1 MQPWPLS
8 NSRPFSSP
16 WKEILC
22 AHKQSFS
29 ISLFPLLPPWQW
41 LIYILSLWI
50 CLFWTFHLNGT
61 LKYVVLCVYLLLL
74 SIMFFRFTRVV
85 AYISTCISDLDS
97 ILKSRDITL
106 STKLH
111 LVKAMVFPVVMCGC
125 ESWTIKKAECRR
137 IDAFELWCWSRL
149 LRVPWTARRSN
160 QSILKEISPEYSLEG
175 LMLKLKLQYLD
186 HLMRRADSFGKTLI
200 LEKIEGGRRR
210 GWQRMRWLDGITNS
224 MDMSLSRIQEL
235 VMDREAWSAAVHGVT
250 RVRHYWVTELNWSV
264 PHSFLWLN
272 GPVVKNPLTNS
283 GDSGDRDSIPGSGR
297 SPGKGNGNPL
307 QYSCL
312 KKPIDKGGWQAT
324 WGYKR
329 VGHDL
334 VTKQQQR
341 TGLLSALAIM
351 NNAARNIC
359 VQVFVCIYDLNSLG
373 YIFRSWISGS
383 YDISNFLRNCQ
394 FYFFFWIGCII
405 LISH

>member
-1 MQPWPLS
+1 
-8 NSRPFSSP
+8 
-16 WKEILC
+16 
-22 AHKQSFS
+22 
-29 ISLFPLLPPWQW
+29 
-41 LIYILSLWI
+41 
-50 CLFWTFHLNGT
+50 
-61 LKYVVLCVYLLLL
+61 
-74 SIMFFRFTRVV
+74 
-85 AYISTCISDLDS
+85 
-97 ILKSRDITL
+97 
-106 STKLH
+106 
-111 LVKAMVFPVVMCGC
+111 
-125 ESWTIKKAECRR
+125 
-137 IDAFELWCWSRL
+137 
-149 LRVPWTARRSN
+149 
-160 QSILKEISPEYSLEG
+160 
-175 LMLKLKLQYLD
+175 
-186 HLMRRADSFGKTLI
+186 
-200 LEKIEGGRRR
+200 
-210 GWQRMRWLDGITNS
+210 
-224 MDMSLSRIQEL
+224 
-235 VMDREAWSAAVHGVT
+235 MDREAWSAAVHGVT

-394 FYFFFWIGCII
+394 FSFFFWSGCII
-405 LISH
+405 LLSH